1 MVVCYVARNRE
12 ADVRERFEAVVLGL
26 GNVLWADEG
35 FGVRAAEALHAR
47 YAVPSGVA
55 IVDGGTQG
63 FALMDYVASARRLLV
78 LDAIDF
84 GLPPGTLR
92 VLRDTEV
99 PAWGSVKVS
108 PHQTGFEELLAIAQL
123 AGNAPETVA
132 VIGVQPETLDDFGG
146 SLRPAVKARVPEAV
160 AAAVQVLAE
169 WGLAP
174 IERSGGDAERLLA
187 PALALDAYES
197 GRPSEAEAC
206 RIGDARVLAR
216 GAR

>member
-1 MVVCYVARNRE
+1 MG
-12 ADVRERFEAVVLGL
+12 ERFQAVVLGL

-47 YAVPSGVA
+47 YAMPSGVE

-92 VLRDTEV
+92 VLRDAEV

-108 PHQTGFEELLAIAQL
+108 PHQTGFEELLAVAQL
-123 AGNAPETVA
+123 AGKAPETVV

-146 SLRPAVKARVPEAV
+146 SLRPAVRARIPEAV

-174 IERSGGDAERLLA
+174 VAQTAGDTDRLNA
-187 PALALDAYES
+187 PALALDAYEA

-206 RIGDARVLAR
+206 RIGDARVLVH

>member
-1 MVVCYVARNRE
+1 MGRVE
-12 ADVRERFEAVVLGL
+12 DRFSAVVLGL

-35 FGVRAAEALHAR
+35 FGVRAAELLHAG
-47 YAVPSGVA
+47 YAMPAGVA

-63 FALMDYVASARRLLV
+63 FALMDYVVSARRLLV

-84 GLPPGTLR
+84 GLAPGTLR
-92 VLRDTEV
+92 VLRDAEV
-99 PAWGSVKVS
+99 PAWGSVKIS
-108 PHQTGFEELLAIAQL
+108 PHQNGFEELLAIAQL
-123 AGNAPETVA
+123 AGTAPETVV
-132 VIGVQPETLDDFGG
+132 VIGVQPETLNDFGG
-146 SLRPAVKARVPEAV
+146 SLRPAVRARVPEAV
-160 AAAVQVLAE
+160 AAAVQVLSG

-174 IERSGGDAERLLA
+174 IGRTAGEAERLNA

>member
-1 MVVCYVARNRE
+1 VE
-12 ADVRERFEAVVLGL
+12 ERYAAVVLGL

-35 FGVRAAEALHAR
+35 FGVRAAEALHAG
-47 YAVPSGVA
+47 YAMPAGVA

-63 FALMDYVASARRLLV
+63 FALMDYVVSARHLLV

-92 VLRDTEV
+92 VLCDAEV
-99 PAWGSVKVS
+99 PAWGSVKIS
-108 PHQTGFEELLAIAQL
+108 PHQNGFEELLAIAQL
-123 AGNAPETVA
+123 AGTAPETV
-132 VIGVQPETLDDFGG
+132 VLIGVQPETLDDFGG
-146 SLRPAVKARVPEAV
+146 SLRPAVRARIPEAV
-160 AAAVQVLAE
+160 AAAVQVLSE

-174 IERSGGDAERLLA
+174 HARTAGEAERLNA
-187 PALALDAYES
+187 PALALDVYES
-197 GRPSEAEAC
+197 GRPSETEAC

>member
-1 MVVCYVARNRE
+1 MG
-12 ADVRERFEAVVLGL
+12 ERFAAVVLGL

-35 FGVRAAEALHAR
+35 FGVRAVEALHAG
-47 YAVPSGVA
+47 YTMPPGVE

-63 FALMDYVASARRLLV
+63 FALMDYVASARRLLI

-92 VLRDTEV
+92 VLRDAEV
-99 PAWGSVKVS
+99 PAWGSVKLS

-123 AGNAPETVA
+123 RGAAPESLVL
-132 VIGVQPETLDDFGG
+132 VGVQPEQLDDFGG
-146 SLRPAVKARVPEAV
+146 SLRPAVTARISDAV
-160 AAAVQVLAE
+160 AAAVRELSA

-174 IERSGGDAERLLA
+174 RQRRDGEAERLNS

-197 GRPSEAEAC
+197 GRPSETEAC
-206 RIGDARVLAR
+206 RTGDARVLVQR
-216 GAR
+216 TTVEG